1 MIMENS
7 CEKPNIKLSKL
18 VYSDNASKYILT
30 LYKALRGKENLE
42 ERLFLKTLVYCCIQA
57 QYRNDRDRW
66 LSPREFFT
74 EGSIGCFNDLYR
86 RFKENKK
93 LKAFGVNI
101 KDMYGYML

>member
-7 CEKPNIKLSKL
+7 CEKHNIKLSKL
-18 VYSDNASKYILT
+18 VYSDNTSKYILT

-42 ERLFLKTLVYCCIQA
+42 KRLFLKALVYCCIQA
-57 QYRNDRDRW
+57 KYRNDSNLW

-74 EGSIGCFNDLYR
+74 EGMFGYFNDLYR

-93 LKAFGVNI
+93 LNAFGVNI
-101 KDMYGYML
+101 KDVYGYML